1 MTKRATLASTLRD
14 ERGSVI
20 VLVAAC
26 LLVFLI
32 GAAFVVDIGNAR
44 QVARNYQNAADG
56 AALAGA
62 QGLPDSALLTPTP
75 VDYAADY
82 AFQTLLG
89 VSRPAPS
96 DCGDTQLFP
105 AGEPPIPA
113 AGAGT
118 PQCYTLAGLRVYVT
132 TPWTDTP
139 ADTTPLPGGW
149 AVRQINVKVCGKVV
163 AGFARVVGVDFVRP
177 CRRATAMSALGT
189 GPCAL
194 CVLDR
199 QPTTAFQMSG
209 NSSALITGASAWI
222 NATSSSAA
230 VNSGTGTLTAND
242 GFYVGGS
249 STGFTPPAIGDAPE
263 IVDPL
268 AWLPDPR
275 SLQAPWQDW
284 TTLPLHNDL
293 TLECANPGDTVTIP
307 YGIYPSIKVI
317 PRGPRTCDGTNTI
330 RLSGFYAIRHS
341 FEIKTDANIVSD
353 TAPGVTIYFACDS
366 FPENPCDPGD
376 HAYFEHIGAG
386 TIDLHASTLPSGH
399 PYTHLLF
406 FFDRNNQSLRTHFA
420 GAGATYLTGTMY
432 GRTAEPEL
440 SGSGTYNSLFVVD
453 KMKFSGSG
461 LLNITYDPSEQVP
474 TFLPALIS

>member
-1 MTKRATLASTLRD
+1 MTKRATVASTLRD

-89 VSRPAPS
+89 VGRPAPS
-96 DCGDTQLFP
+96 DCNDAQLFP
-105 AGEPPIPA
+105 AGERPLPA

-118 PQCYTLAGLRVYVT
+118 PQCYTSAGLRVYVT

-139 ADTTPLPGGW
+139 ADPTPLFGGYE
-149 AVRQINVKVCGKVV
+149 VRQINVKVCGTVI
-163 AGFARVVGVDFVRP
+163 AGFARVVGIDFVQP

-194 CVLDR
+194 CVLNGSFD
-199 QPTTAFQMSG
+199 MSG
-209 NSSALITGASAWI
+209 GSATVSGSSAWI
-222 NATSSSAA
+222 NGNAT
-230 VNSGTGTLTAND
+230 NSGGVFSAPD
-242 GFYVGGS
+242 GFYVGGT
-249 STGFTPPAIGDAPE
+249 STGFTPPATEGAPS

-268 AWLPDPR
+268 AWLPGAMQRQPNWAPPYLPDRLSFTFDPTGGLNQSIDPGVWNNIR
-275 SLQAPWQDW
+275 VNAGTSNH
-284 TTLPLHNDL
+284 TL
-293 TLECANPGDTVTIP
+293 TLNPGFYV
-307 YGIYPSIKVI
+307 V
-317 PRGPRTCDGTNTI
+317 RGK
-330 RLSGFYAIRHS
+330 
-341 FEIKTDANIVSD
+341 FEILGDVNVVGN
-353 TAPGVTIYFACDS
+353 GVTIYFACD
-366 FPENPCDPGD
+366 FYWQNPCAGDPGPA
-376 HAYFEHIGAG
+376 AYFDHRGAG
-386 TIDLHASTLPSGH
+386 NVALSAITTPGD
-399 PYTHLLF
+399 PYQNLLF
-406 FFDRNNQSLRTHFA
+406 FFDRDANQTELNRFSGGSA
-420 GAGATYLTGTMY
+420 NITGTIY
-432 GRTAEPEL
+432 APSAQFEIG
-440 SGSGTYNSLFVVD
+440 GGVFNSLLVARS
-453 KMKFSGSG
+453 MTFSGNTP
-461 LLNITYDPSEQVP
+461 LTVNYDPTQQVP